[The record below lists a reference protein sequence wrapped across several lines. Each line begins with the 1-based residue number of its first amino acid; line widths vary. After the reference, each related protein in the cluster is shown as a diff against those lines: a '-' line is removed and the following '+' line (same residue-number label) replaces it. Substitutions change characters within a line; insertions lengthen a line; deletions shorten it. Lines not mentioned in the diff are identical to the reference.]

1 MVYGVLGGGERLL
14 RRFGRVSHMPPGWL
28 HLVAWS
34 GLRGAVAIALALSL
48 PVDLPQRNLLQGIV
62 FGCVLLTLLLQ
73 GTTAQFLVRRLGLG
87 ADEEPGR

>member
-1 MVYGVLGGGERLL
+1 VLGGGERLL
-14 RRFGRVSHMPPGWL
+14 RRFGWTSPMPPGWL

-34 GLRGAVAIALALSL
+34 GLRGAVSIALALSL
-48 PVDLPQRNLLQGIV
+48 PDDLPSRDLLQGIV

-87 ADEEPGR
+87 AHDELAEVS